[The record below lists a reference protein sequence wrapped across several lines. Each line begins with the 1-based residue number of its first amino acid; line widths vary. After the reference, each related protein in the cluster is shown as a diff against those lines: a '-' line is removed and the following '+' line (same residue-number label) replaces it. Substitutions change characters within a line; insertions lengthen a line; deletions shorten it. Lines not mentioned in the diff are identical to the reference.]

1 MSLKYETVKVV
12 VEDDNNFGKVG
23 KVVYEKQSSYLVN
36 VEFDDGSV
44 RTYHYDEVEVQ
55 DEH

>member
-12 VEDDNNFGKVG
+12 VEDDNNFGKFG
-23 KVVYEKQSSYLVN
+23 KVVYEEQSSYLVN

-55 DEH
+55 

>member
-23 KVVYEKQSSYLVN
+23 KVVYEEQSSYLVN

-55 DEH
+55 